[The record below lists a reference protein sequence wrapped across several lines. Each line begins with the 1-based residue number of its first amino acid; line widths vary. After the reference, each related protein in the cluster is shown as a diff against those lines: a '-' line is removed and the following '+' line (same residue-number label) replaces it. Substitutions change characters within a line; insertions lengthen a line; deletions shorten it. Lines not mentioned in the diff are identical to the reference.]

1 MSLYDTLRHFADSY
15 ALIAMFAFFAVLCL
29 WPFRPG
35 ARNRNHAAATS
46 IFADT
51 QSNGEGAHHDD

>member
-15 ALIAMFAFFAVLCL
+15 ALAAMFALFALLCA

-35 ARNRNHAAATS
+35 SKDSNHTAAHS
-46 IFADT
+46 IFKDT
-51 QSNGEGAHHDD
+51 DDGE

>member
-15 ALIAMFAFFAVLCL
+15 ALLIMFVLFAGLCA

-35 ARNRNHAAATS
+35 SSARNHAAAQS
-46 IFADT
+46 IFED
-51 QSNGEGAHHDD
+51 QDDGE